1 MDLMQTFSTFQQTL
15 EISQLLK
22 FAKTIAIVGL
32 SPKENRPSNM
42 VGRYLIAAGY
52 TIYPINPGQD
62 EVLGK
67 KCYPSFT
74 ALPFPVDIIDV
85 FRRSEEVMPIV
96 EEVLAIQTLPKAI
109 WMQQGIRNEDAA
121 ELARNKGILVIM
133 DRCIKVDHENLIR

>member
-1 MDLMQTFSTFQQTL
+1 MQTSSSSFQQSL

-22 FAKTIAIVGL
+22 VAKTIAIVGL

-42 VGRYLIAAGY
+42 VGRYLAAAGY

-67 KCYPSFT
+67 KCYPSFS
-74 ALPFPVDIIDV
+74 ALPFPVDILDI

-96 EEVLAIQTLPKAI
+96 EEALAAHIPPKAI
-109 WMQQGIRNEDAA
+109 WMQQGVKNEEAA
-121 ELARNKGILVIM
+121 ELARSSGIFVIM
-133 DRCIKVDHENLIR
+133 DRCIKVDHENFIRS